1 MRAKGDW
8 QGDNPVH
15 IDDEFAFVL
24 HARLWR
30 ETSLLLELLTKSH
43 GRIGLVARGVQSG
56 KNQSKRA
63 ALQPLQWICFSAVM
77 RGEMANLRQVEALDA
92 APRLDGMALFA
103 GFYLNELTLSLTV
116 RDVAIDDC
124 YTAYGRARLRL
135 ADRATS
141 LAWTLRC
148 FERDLLDAL
157 GVGFDWRSDTD
168 GHSIQASGA
177 YWLNPVAGPQRCY
190 ASPPSGL
197 LHRDQPLVSGAALL
211 ALMDDQQ
218 PTSVTLVTSLR
229 APMRAVIQH
238 HLGGKK
244 LKSWEMITAFP
255 RSSSR

>member
-1 MRAKGDW
+1 ML
-8 QGDNPVH
+8 

-77 RGEMANLRQVEALDA
+77 RSEMAVLRQVEALDA

-116 RDVAIDDC
+116 RDVPIEDC

-135 ADRATS
+135 AERATS

-157 GVGFDWRSDTD
+157 GVGFDLRSDTE
-168 GHSIQASGA
+168 GHSIQASRA
-177 YWLNPVAGPQRCY
+177 YWLNPVAGPQRCN
-190 ASPPSGL
+190 ADPPSGL
-197 LHRDQPLVSGAALL
+197 GLLHRHQPRVSGEALL
-211 ALMDDQQ
+211 ALMHDQQ
-218 PTSVTLVTSLR
+218 PTSVALVSSLR

-255 RSSSR
+255 RSSPR